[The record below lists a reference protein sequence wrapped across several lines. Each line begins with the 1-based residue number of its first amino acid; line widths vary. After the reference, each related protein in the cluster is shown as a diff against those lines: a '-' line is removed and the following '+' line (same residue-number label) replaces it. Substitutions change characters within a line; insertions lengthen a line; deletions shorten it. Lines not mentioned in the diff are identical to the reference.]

1 MAALDT
7 RKSTVRAPSLPKH
20 HDSLG
25 ASEKINYNEK
35 LKFTAGIDPYSVSS
49 DFYSE
54 SMEKWPEVEFPHI
67 INYLI
72 FTTSEYMN
80 EQLKAYKS
88 LEAYQYFVAG
98 WVQSI
103 HVGKATDKTVIL
115 IGKVNLC
122 IYFICRTLYTSLFDL

>member
-7 RKSTVRAPSLPKH
+7 PKNTVRAPSLHKYR
-20 HDSLG
+20 DSLG

-54 SMEKWPEVEFPHI
+54 SMEKWPEVEFPDI

-72 FTTSEYMN
+72 FTTSEYTN

-88 LEAYQYFVAG
+88 LEANQYFMAG

-103 HVGKATDKTVIL
+103 HVGKASDKTVIL
-115 IGKVNLC
+115 IGKVSLC
-122 IYFICRTLYTSLFDL
+122 LFIVM